1 MVAGAVAPTADV
13 IRAGLWCVGCAEGIR
28 TVSGA
33 FLMLSPDE
41 RPPLLFADSAVVV
54 EPDED
59 QLMDIARASARTWRA
74 LFGEEPRM
82 AALSF
87 STKGSAGHPAAAR
100 MARLAGRLAGE
111 GFTVDGELQ
120 VDAALVPEVAESKAP
135 GGPVAGRADVLLFPD
150 LQAGNIGYKLV
161 QRLGGWRAVGPLV
174 QGLAR
179 PVFDL
184 SRGCSASEVVD
195 TACIATLSATT

>member
-1 MVAGAVAPTADV
+1 
-13 IRAGLWCVGCAEGIR
+13 
-28 TVSGA
+28 
-33 FLMLSPDE
+33 MLAKPKES
-41 RPPLLFADSAVVV
+41 V
-54 EPDED
+54 
-59 QLMDIARASARTWRA
+59 
-74 LFGEEPRM
+74 

-87 STKGSAGHPAAAR
+87 STRGSADHPAAAR
-100 MARLAGRLAGE
+100 MAAVARRLAEE
-111 GFTVDGELQ
+111 GFQVDGELQ
-120 VDAALVPEVAESKAP
+120 VDAALVPAIAQAKAP

-184 SRGCSASEVVD
+184 SRGCSASEIVD
-195 TACIATLSATT
+195 TTCIAILSATT